1 VRALLDLLAASQP
14 VDPASGD
21 GRDWLALGVAAYGAI
36 VATSVAVYQF
46 ARDRP
51 GVKVKLAAVT
61 SAEVGSGRL
70 IERWA
75 VRVVNHRQRPI
86 TIDSAGVLVNEGQ
99 VLQAPFVDF
108 NGDAVDHP
116 FPATL
121 TDGQD
126 IRVFVRVIDGGGAD
140 VTGAWA
146 RDSLGRSYKT
156 SRSPRARWRTWRLNR
171 RLKRAFKRRAKPK
184 RG

>member
-1 VRALLDLLAASQP
+1 MRAFLDLLAASQP
-14 VDPASGD
+14 VDSAGGD
-21 GRDWLALGVAAYGAI
+21 GRDWLAFGVAAYGAS
-36 VATSVAVYQF
+36 VATGVAVYQF
-46 ARDRP
+46 VRDRP
-51 GVKVKLAAVT
+51 GVKVKLAAVA
-61 SAEVGSGRL
+61 SAEDGSRS
-70 IERWA
+70 IEQWA

-108 NGDAVDHP
+108 HGDAVGHP

-126 IRVFVRVIDGGGAD
+126 VRVFIRVIDTGGAD

-156 SRSPRARWRTWRLNR
+156 SRSLRAQWRTWRLNR
-171 RLKRAFKRRAKPK
+171 KLRRAFKRGAKPK
-184 RG
+184 KG